1 MVLDMFVA
9 QMGDFMVG
17 NTFGRLFRVTTCGES
32 YSGAFRKNENIPS
45 QLWGGLAVIVD
56 GVPPGLKITSQIV
69 QEELDKRRPGQS
81 KLQTPRS
88 EADQVYIFS
97 GVMQDDRTTGA
108 PIGMI
113 IPSSDIGDTHIAQH
127 KGNKDLLRPGQA
139 AYPYFKKYGE
149 HADFLGAGR
158 ASARETA
165 ARVAGGAVAKVILD
179 NMGIDVIA
187 FTVESHGIK
196 AGPFSYET
204 AKENYRANE
213 INCPDNDIAKIMIE
227 DLLNV
232 KTEGDSCG
240 GVVEIIAKGVP
251 AGLGEPVFDK
261 LSATIAHGLMSIGGV
276 KGIEIGEGFGVS
288 SMKGSECNDT
298 PYHDEETGRIRF
310 KTNRAGGML
319 GGISNG
325 EEIRIRVA
333 VKPTPT
339 ILKDQMTVNVS
350 TFEPVVHKFASRSDP
365 SLVPRIYSICESM
378 VRMALVD
385 SILMSTGIKSI
396 SQMDP
401 RWDNI

>member
-1 MVLDMFVA
+1 
-9 QMGDFMVG
+9 MVG

-32 YSGAFRKNENIPS
+32 YSGAFRKNDDIPS
-45 QLWGGLAVIVD
+45 ELWGGLAVIVD
-56 GVPPGLKITSQIV
+56 GVPAGIKLTAQII
-69 QEELDKRRPGQS
+69 QEELDKRRPGKS
-81 KLQTPRS
+81 KLHTQRS
-88 EADQVYIFS
+88 EADKVYIFS

-108 PIGMI
+108 PVGMI
-113 IPSSDIGDTHIAQH
+113 IPSSDIGDSHIEQH

-139 AYPYFKKYGE
+139 AYTYFKKYGE
-149 HADFLGAGR
+149 HSDYLGAGR

-204 AKENYRANE
+204 AKQNYRIND
-213 INCPDNDIAKIMIE
+213 INCPDTEIAELMIH
-227 DLLNV
+227 DLLEV
-232 KTEGDSCG
+232 IKEGDSCG
-240 GVVEIIAKGVP
+240 GAIEIIAKGVP

-276 KGIEIGEGFGVS
+276 KGIEIGEGFGVTS
-288 SMKGSECNDT
+288 KKGSECNDT
-298 PYHDEETGRIRF
+298 PYYDKETGRIRF

-339 ILKDQMTVNVS
+339 IMKDQLTVNVA
-350 TFEPVVHKFASRSDP
+350 TLEPVVHKFASRSDP
-365 SLVPRIYSICESM
+365 SLVPRVYSICEAM
-378 VRMALVD
+378 VRIALVD
-385 SILMSTGIKSI
+385 SIFMSAGMKSVTD
-396 SQMDP
+396 MDA
-401 RWDNI
+401 RWNSL